1 MINKSS
7 IRKKNKGKFV
17 ECVRLRKEG
26 LSYGEIRKIV
36 PVAKSTLQ
44 NWLTFA
50 GLTLTKE
57 HLEIQLKKRV
67 EKIRAATEAAK
78 FTRAKKF
85 DEELE
90 SFLQRYKTFINDS
103 FFVAGLMLYQAE
115 GTKKNECRFSN
126 SDYRLVQLFLN
137 FLEKYFFLSRTEE
150 VKYRLFVHESR
161 KEDLG
166 RIKNFWAM
174 KLSVPVGYIDLTWKK
189 NVVSKRRTNSNYVG
203 QLQVIVRGIPSLTR
217 KILALSVI
225 ICMKY
230 CQFPKR
236 TGNV

>member
-67 EKIRAATEAAK
+67 EKIR
-78 FTRAKKF
+78 
-85 DEELE
+85 
-90 SFLQRYKTFINDS
+90 
-103 FFVAGLMLYQAE
+103 
-115 GTKKNECRFSN
+115 
-126 SDYRLVQLFLN
+126 
-137 FLEKYFFLSRTEE
+137 
-150 VKYRLFVHESR
+150 
-161 KEDLG
+161 EDLN
-166 RIKNFWAM
+166 REMHERQIE
-174 KLSVPVGYIDLTWKK
+174 I
-189 NVVSKRRTNSNYVG
+189 SKQRERFNEN
-203 QLQVIVRGIPSLTR
+203 
-217 KILALSVI
+217 K
-225 ICMKY
+225 
-230 CQFPKR
+230 
-236 TGNV
+236 